1 MFAASEFHFATCWH
15 NACKIKAFDN
25 WSFPDFIEVPWNC
38 FLMLDV
44 FLTLFGLMKF
54 QSLATSCHSALLR
67 SVVPARPKT
76 TPLACLIQTR
86 LARHEKSRKR
96 HEDTNTMKRKSLRNW
111 VFKSCSSQNVLRAF
125 QGLIEGLGCEAH
137 SNRPRKAV
145 SNIAWSLCEKV
156 NPSFPAKAGH
166 GLSTTH
172 VFPYFVL
179 FRHFS

>member
-1 MFAASEFHFATCWH
+1 MLAQRVQNQGLRQLVFPRFYRGTMELLSDAGCFFDTLRLDEVSE
-15 NACKIKAFDN
+15 
-25 WSFPDFIEVPWNC
+25 
-38 FLMLDV
+38 
-44 FLTLFGLMKF
+44 
-54 QSLATSCHSALLR
+54 SCHVLPEPSALLR

-96 HEDTNTMKRKSLRNW
+96 HEETNTMKRKSLRNW